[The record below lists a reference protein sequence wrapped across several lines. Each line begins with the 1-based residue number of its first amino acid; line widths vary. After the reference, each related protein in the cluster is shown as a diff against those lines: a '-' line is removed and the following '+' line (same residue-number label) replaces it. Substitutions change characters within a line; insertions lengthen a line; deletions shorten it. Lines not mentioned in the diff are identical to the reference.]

1 MNKMD
6 RDLAKTSTFNWQMIP
21 KTTKQMNKAMNNS
34 FTINKKNWNIN
45 HKTIKSTSEKTKI
58 VEKNKQIIN
67 NKN

>member
-6 RDLAKTSTFNWQMIP
+6 HDLAKTSTFNWQMIP

-34 FTINKKNWNIN
+34 FTSNKKNWNIN
-45 HKTIKSTSEKTKI
+45 HKTIKSTNEKTKI